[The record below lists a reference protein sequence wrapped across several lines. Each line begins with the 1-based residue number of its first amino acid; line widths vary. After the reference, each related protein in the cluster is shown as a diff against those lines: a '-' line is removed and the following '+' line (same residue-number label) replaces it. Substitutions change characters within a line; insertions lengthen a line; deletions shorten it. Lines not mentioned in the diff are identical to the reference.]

1 MTKNNRNKDPQLG
14 KLRPLISITHVIL
27 MNLLKFQQ
35 VVEDDISLY
44 DPGRQYRS
52 YFHTYDY

>member
-1 MTKNNRNKDPQLG
+1 MTEINGNKDPQLG

-35 VVEDDISLY
+35 VVKDDISLY
-44 DPGRQYRS
+44 DPGRQYHS
-52 YFHTYDY
+52 YFQT